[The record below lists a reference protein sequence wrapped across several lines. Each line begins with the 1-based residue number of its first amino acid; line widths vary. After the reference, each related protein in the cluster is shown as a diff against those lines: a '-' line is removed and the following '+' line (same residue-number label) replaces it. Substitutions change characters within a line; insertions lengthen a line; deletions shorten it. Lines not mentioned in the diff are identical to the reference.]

1 MLFTG
6 RQSGEQWHLPALIPI
21 SVCHTHFSL
30 CLALVH
36 ASDKRSLKTI
46 EIGSRKCRALAVVVL
61 KYIFHLVYFT
71 QKAKHPQFW
80 PLSDCL

>member
-30 CLALVH
+30 RLALVH
-36 ASDKRSLKTI
+36 ASDKRSLKTT
-46 EIGSRKCRALAVVVL
+46 EIGSKQCRALLAVVL
-61 KYIFHLVYFT
+61 KYIFYVIYLHKR
-71 QKAKHPQFW
+71 QSP
-80 PLSDCL
+80 PNSGP